1 MSHFIEESSLKKKS
15 VNIYNK
21 IKFVNYMTD
30 KEIKRLNSKYC
41 YLGLQIKQIVVDRYG
56 NEIKEK
62 KNSSKNLLGKKRDR
76 KEYNSLDKF
85 LSKYYG
91 KEQYKILNNNFEK
104 NKKLFE
110 YNPEDKLCTK
120 KCLSNLKENLNSIK
134 IDCEYM
140 ANKNSKIETDEYKMN
155 VLNYIARYKQYI
167 TKEQYNYLYNK
178 WKNELLKIRGT
189 DLFNFDKINKIENWK
204 VSILKCFKSEISL
217 YSVCNVYDGV
227 ICGKKFVKEKFNI
240 IGFNSMDNKEKE
252 KEKEEEKLNNSED
265 YDESSDS
272 DISEKT
278 FEGNIINS

>member
-1 MSHFIEESSLKKKS
+1 
-15 VNIYNK
+15 
-21 IKFVNYMTD
+21 
-30 KEIKRLNSKYC
+30 
-41 YLGLQIKQIVVDRYG
+41 
-56 NEIKEK
+56 
-62 KNSSKNLLGKKRDR
+62 
-76 KEYNSLDKF
+76 
-85 LSKYYG
+85 
-91 KEQYKILNNNFEK
+91 
-104 NKKLFE
+104 
-110 YNPEDKLCTK
+110 
-120 KCLSNLKENLNSIK
+120 
-134 IDCEYM
+134 M
-140 ANKNSKIETDEYKMN
+140 ANNNSKIETDEYKMN

-252 KEKEEEKLNNSED
+252 KEKEEEKLNDSED